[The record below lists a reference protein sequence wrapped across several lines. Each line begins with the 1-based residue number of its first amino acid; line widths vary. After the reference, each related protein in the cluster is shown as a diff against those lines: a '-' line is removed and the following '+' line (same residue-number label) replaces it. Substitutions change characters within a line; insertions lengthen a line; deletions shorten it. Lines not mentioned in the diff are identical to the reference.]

1 MQEFIHNIAALFKV
15 KTIISLVCIFV
26 FAYLAITQVITPD
39 NVMVIVSMVVAF
51 YFGTQSERKNSLD
64 KNDNSEYYVTSNTND
79 GNNGGNEND
88 RTIGY

>member
-26 FAYLAITQVITPD
+26 FAYLDITVVITPD

-51 YFGTQSERKNSLD
+51 YFGTQAGKD
-64 KNDNSEYYVTSNTND
+64 K
-79 GNNGGNEND
+79 
-88 RTIGY
+88 

>member
-15 KTIISLVCIFV
+15 KTIISIVCIAV

-51 YFGTQSERKNSLD
+51 YFGTQAEKR
-64 KNDNSEYYVTSNTND
+64 
-79 GNNGGNEND
+79 GGEK
-88 RTIGY
+88 